1 MIWFG
6 IPGASRGTANVDE
19 GIMRKWMVVVVAG
32 IAAVAVA
39 GTAEAQTKK
48 QGAKPKA
55 DCGAQVNARF
65 GNNLDPQTRRMRAAA
80 FQRCQQGQPI

>member
-1 MIWFG
+1 
-6 IPGASRGTANVDE
+6 
-19 GIMRKWMVVVVAG
+19 MRNWMVVMIALMAAFAVVG
-32 IAAVAVA
+32 S
-39 GTAEAQTKK
+39 AEAQAQK

-55 DCGAQVNARF
+55 NCAAQINAKF

>member
-1 MIWFG
+1 
-6 IPGASRGTANVDE
+6 
-19 GIMRKWMVVVVAG
+19 MRNLMVVA
-32 IAAVAVA
+32 IAIMAFVAVA
-39 GTAEAQTKK
+39 GTTEAQTKK

-55 DCGAQVNARF
+55 DCGAQVNAKF